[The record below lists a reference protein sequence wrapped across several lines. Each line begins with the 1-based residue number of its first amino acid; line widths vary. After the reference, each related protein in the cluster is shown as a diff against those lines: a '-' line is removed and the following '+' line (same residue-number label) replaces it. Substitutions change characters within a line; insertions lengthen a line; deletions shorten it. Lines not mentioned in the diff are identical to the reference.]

1 MGAELIRPV
10 QTDVR
15 KRRLAAGFAAV
26 TGVVLVILG
35 ITMVAVLQEQRAATL
50 LNGAGSLGA
59 VNEAQTEAK
68 KAEVDVATFLAAM
81 KAQKEVPKHSD
92 SHALD
97 WNWAPELARNK
108 SVKNWVGSQWVM
120 PLAGDREIKQ
130 ISPPKFG
137 LGEDRL
143 AAAKNSEG
151 LAAQITGGK
160 LHMPQMPA
168 LKPLHFFPGGVR
180 SDWSTRSLLCA
191 WFICYT
197 LHREV

>member
-10 QTDVR
+10 QTDAR

-26 TGVVLVILG
+26 TGVVLVVLA

-50 LNGAGSLGA
+50 SNEAGSL
-59 VNEAQTEAK
+59 EAQTEAK

-108 SVKNWVGSQWVM
+108 SVKNWVGSQWVR

-137 LGEDRL
+137 LGKDRL

-180 SDWSTRSLLCA
+180 SDWSTRYLLCA
-191 WFICYT
+191 WSICYN